1 MARKYV
7 ILEASDVSSIDFDKV
22 LETSADTLRWNL
34 DNTKTFVKF
43 DGTTPSFL
51 VGKTTLTNAEI
62 LSVLN
67 NPASG
72 WYSDIDI

>member
-34 DNTKTFVKF
+34 DNTKTSA
-43 DGTTPSFL
+43 GTLGTVDP
-51 VGKTTLTNAEI
+51 
-62 LSVLN
+62 N
-67 NPASG
+67 N
-72 WYSDIDI
+72 